1 VLKVNLPKPTEDKPN
16 DVDLKFGVNNTSL
29 KLVPVYNDDKLLP
42 IQNVG
47 IVNGVN
53 VVAVEA
59 NVWST
64 TGPVSRK

>member
-1 VLKVNLPKPTEDKPN
+1 MLKVNLPKPTEDKPN
-16 DVDLKFGVNNTSL
+16 DVDLKFGVNTTSL

-53 VVAVEA
+53 IVAVEA
-59 NVWST
+59 NV
-64 TGPVSRK
+64 

>member
-1 VLKVNLPKPTEDKPN
+1 MLKVNLPKPTEDKPN

-59 NVWST
+59 NV
-64 TGPVSRK
+64 

>member
-1 VLKVNLPKPTEDKPN
+1 MLKVNLPKPTEDKPN

-29 KLVPVYNDDKLLP
+29 KLVPVYNDDKLLH

-59 NVWST
+59 NV
-64 TGPVSRK
+64 

>member
-59 NVWST
+59 NV
-64 TGPVSRK
+64 

>member
-1 VLKVNLPKPTEDKPN
+1 MKVNLPKPTEDKPN

-59 NVWST
+59 NV
-64 TGPVSRK
+64 

>member
-53 VVAVEA
+53 TVAVEA
-59 NVWST
+59 NV
-64 TGPVSRK
+64 

>member
-1 VLKVNLPKPTEDKPN
+1 MKVNLPKPTEDKPN

-53 VVAVEA
+53 IVAVEA
-59 NVWST
+59 NV
-64 TGPVSRK
+64 

>member
-1 VLKVNLPKPTEDKPN
+1 MLKVNLPKPTEDKPN

-29 KLVPVYNDDKLLP
+29 KVVPVYNDDKLLP

-59 NVWST
+59 NV
-64 TGPVSRK
+64 

>member
-1 VLKVNLPKPTEDKPN
+1 MKVNLPKPTEDKPN
-16 DVDLKFGVNNTSL
+16 DVDLKFGVNTTSL

-59 NVWST
+59 NV
-64 TGPVSRK
+64 

>member
-1 VLKVNLPKPTEDKPN
+1 MLKVNLPKPTEDKPN

-29 KLVPVYNDDKLLP
+29 KVVPVYNDDKLLP

-53 VVAVEA
+53 IVAVEA
-59 NVWST
+59 NV
-64 TGPVSRK
+64 